1 MKLTLFAL
9 FCLEAA
15 LATTPSKAV
24 LEDWEVRPEP
34 RYWAEQTLTILYQAW
49 KQQHG
54 KSYSTN
60 SHAKAELGELNEVN
74 HEESFRM
81 KVWMENKA
89 AIEKH
94 NKEFEEVKINHKNR
108 KVLHHF

>member
-1 MKLTLFAL
+1 MKLALLAL

-15 LATTPSKAV
+15 LAATPSKAV

-34 RYWAEQTLTILYQAW
+34 RYWAEQTLTWLYQAW

-60 SHAKAELGELNEVN
+60 SQAKAELGELTELQQD
-74 HEESFRM
+74 ESFRM
-81 KVWMENKA
+81 KVWMENRA

-94 NKEFEEVKINHKNR
+94 NKEFDQVEIKP
-108 KVLHHF
+108 

>member
-9 FCLEAA
+9 FCLEAS
-15 LATTPSKAV
+15 LAATPSKAV

-34 RYWAEQTLTILYQAW
+34 RYWAEQTLTWLYQAW

-54 KSYSTN
+54 KSYPTN
-60 SHAKAELGELNEVN
+60 SQAKAELGELQQD
-74 HEESFRM
+74 ESFRM
-81 KVWMENKA
+81 KVWMENRA

-94 NKEFEEVKINHKNR
+94 NKEFDQVEIKP
-108 KVLHHF
+108 